1 MNLKNVEKKEN
12 NSASFQVETNKDEF
26 EAAVNKAYL
35 KAKSDI
41 YIPGFRKGKAPRAV
55 VEGMYGADVFYQDAI
70 DELAPEAFEAGLTAS
85 ELRIVGAPSVS
96 DVKVTDER
104 TVEYT
109 FAVTLY
115 PEVTLGQYKGLEAE
129 KDAVSVD
136 EAKVDEE
143 INAVRKRNARML
155 TVEDRAAAMGD
166 TANIDFDGYL
176 DGERFDGGKAEGYDL
191 ELGSNSFVPGFEE
204 QIVGMN
210 IGEEKDLDITFP
222 ENYVESLAGKA
233 VVFKVKLN
241 SLTTPELPALD
252 DEFAKDVSE
261 FDTLDEYKA
270 DIRANLEKAAN
281 EQAEN
286 KFRTDILRQ
295 ACDNLVADI
304 PEVMVEDK
312 LEEMIR
318 GYAANYGMTDRN
330 VPLDRLKEMMG
341 LDEATLN
348 NSLRPA
354 AEFQVKNDMLIDAI
368 VKAEN
373 IELTDEDVEE
383 YLKKVGEDVKAS
395 PEDLK
400 KYFGIDFIKEE
411 CKKDKASSIMFD
423 SAVAVEAKPAKKT
436 RAKKTAKAEEASE
449 EPAAETETE
458 AKPKAKKST
467 KSKKAEDAAD
477 TAEVKTEAKPKTTR
491 KKAAPKTEETA
502 E

>member
-12 NSASFQVETNKDEF
+12 NSASFQVETDKAEF
-26 EAAVNKAYL
+26 ESAVNKAYL

-96 DVKVTDER
+96 DVKVTDDR

-109 FAVTLY
+109 FVVTLY

-129 KDAVSVD
+129 KEAVVVD
-136 EAKVDEE
+136 EAAVDAE
-143 INAVRKRNARML
+143 INAARKRNARML

-176 DGERFDGGKAEGYDL
+176 NGERFDGGKAEGYDL
-191 ELGSNSFVPGFEE
+191 ELGSNSFVPGFED

-210 IGEEKDLDITFP
+210 VGEEKDIDITFP
-222 ENYVESLAGKA
+222 ENYVEDLAGKA

-241 SLTTPELPALD
+241 SLTTPELPELD

-261 FDTLDEYKA
+261 FDTLEEYKA
-270 DIRANLEKAAN
+270 DLRANIEKTAK
-281 EQAEN
+281 ERAEN
-286 KFRTDILRQ
+286 AFRTEILRQ

-304 PEVMVEDK
+304 PDVMVNDK
-312 LEEMIR
+312 LEEMVR
-318 GYAANYGMTDRN
+318 GYAANYGLTDRN
-330 VPLDRLKEMMG
+330 VSFDKLKEMMG

-354 AEFQVKNDMLIDAI
+354 AEFQVKNDLLIDAI

-373 IELTDEDVEE
+373 IEISDEDVEE
-383 YLKKVGEDVKAS
+383 YLKKVGEDVSAT
-395 PEDLK
+395 PEELK
-400 KYFGIDFIKEE
+400 NYFGIDFIKEE
-411 CKKDKASSIMFD
+411 CKKDKATSVMFD
-423 SAVAVEAKPAKKT
+423 SAVVAEAKPAKKT
-436 RAKKTAKAEEASE
+436 AKTEEAAEETAAE
-449 EPAAETETE
+449 AETEV
-458 AKPKAKKST
+458 KSKAKKST
-467 KSKKAEDAAD
+467 KTKKAEDGADAA
-477 TAEVKTEAKPKTTR
+477 EEKTEAKPKTTR
-491 KKAAPKTEETA
+491 KKAAPKTEDKA